1 MKKFLLIVACVVVAL
16 AGCKKNENGKAD
28 AEQSTP
34 KIAAG
39 ERLPIAVVNIDS
51 VLEKYQKAV
60 DANEALM
67 KRQEDAR
74 LELSQKARALNNDMV
89 DFQNKMENNAF
100 LNRQRAE
107 SEYARLQQRQ
117 ADLQQLEQ
125 TKTQEIVD
133 EQQKVSQEVRDS
145 INSVI
150 RDINADGRYHLVV
163 STSSIND
170 NVLYAS
176 PEYDITD
183 EVVTMLNDRYNK
195 K

>member
-1 MKKFLLIVACVVVAL
+1 MKKFLLIVVCVVVAL